1 MGHLP
6 DTFKEK
12 ISKKISTKCAHAH
25 NNSNL
30 NDIIGTMQKA
40 ATPKKL
46 RIYNSINFQERE
58 FSGAVDCLWNKKFS

>member
-6 DTFKEK
+6 DTFQEK
-12 ISKKISTKCAHAH
+12 ISKKFSHAH
-25 NNSNL
+25 NNYNL

-46 RIYNSINFQERE
+46 RIYNIINFQESE